1 MATEIDLIP
10 MQKVLN
16 SSKVSNCN
24 VQTFA
29 DIQTF
34 AESKTYVLNSV
45 KDLDYKI
52 RDFCRTYLAI
62 QDFLLFNNHKNSC

>member
-1 MATEIDLIP
+1 ML
-10 MQKVLN
+10 
-16 SSKVSNCN
+16 
-24 VQTFA
+24 QTFA

-52 RDFCRTYLAI
+52 QDFCR
-62 QDFLLFNNHKNSC
+62 DFVSRINTDCTSNTRIHPFQ

>member
-1 MATEIDLIP
+1 MTVEIDLIP
-10 MQKVLN
+10 MQKVLT
-16 SSKVSNCN
+16 SSKVLIAML
-24 VQTFA
+24 QTFA

-52 RDFCRTYLAI
+52 QDFCRT
-62 QDFLLFNNHKNSC
+62 